1 MFTRKCYLNRC
12 PSNLASE
19 LSTQEA
25 GISNINPY
33 IQNFFKQAH
42 NLPIAHKKPD
52 SGKRKMKFEIKYKPS
67 YAMLVANLEQGEMIT
82 AESGA
87 MTYMTPNIEVHTRK
101 REKSLWGSLGLSI
114 IGGQSFW
121 VNDFVAQ
128 NGAGEAA
135 FVAAPVGDIKQLD
148 IAPGSGY
155 IIQKSAYIAST
166 QGIDLDVKW
175 EGFTKGLFGQG
186 LFMIRATGSG
196 QMFINTFGAIDT
208 HTLQPGQTLV
218 VDNFHLVGF
227 SESCSY
233 KVTRVGGIKE
243 TLLSGEGLVTQ
254 ITGPG
259 EVHIQT
265 KNLQEFTEWLWT
277 LLEPKVRAV
286 RSR

>member
-1 MFTRKCYLNRC
+1 
-12 PSNLASE
+12 
-19 LSTQEA
+19 
-25 GISNINPY
+25 
-33 IQNFFKQAH
+33 
-42 NLPIAHKKPD
+42 
-52 SGKRKMKFEIKYKPS
+52 
-67 YAMLVANLEQGEMIT
+67 MLVTNLEQGETIT

-87 MTYMTPNIEVHTRK
+87 LTYMTPNIEVHTRK
-101 REKSLWGSLGLSI
+101 REKSIWGSLGLSL

-121 VNDFVAQ
+121 VNDYISQ
-128 NGAGEAA
+128 NSAGEAA

-148 IAPGSGY
+148 IVQGKGY
-155 IIQKSAYIAST
+155 VIQKSAYIAST
-166 QGIDLDVKW
+166 AGVDLDVKW

-186 LFMIRATGSG
+186 LFMLRATGNG

-208 HTLQPGQTLV
+208 HMLATGQTLI

-233 KVTRVGGIKE
+233 KVTRLGGLKE

-265 KNLQEFTEWLWT
+265 KNLQEFTEWIWT
-277 LLEPKVRAV
+277 LLAPKVRSERA
-286 RSR
+286 R

>member
-1 MFTRKCYLNRC
+1 
-12 PSNLASE
+12 
-19 LSTQEA
+19 
-25 GISNINPY
+25 
-33 IQNFFKQAH
+33 
-42 NLPIAHKKPD
+42 
-52 SGKRKMKFEIKYKPS
+52 MKFEIKYKPS
-67 YAMLVANLEQGEMIT
+67 YAMLVANLEQGETIT

-101 REKSLWGSLGLSI
+101 REKSLWGSLGLNL

-155 IIQKSAYIAST
+155 TIQKSAYIAST

-208 HTLQPGQTLV
+208 HVLQPGQTLV

-233 KVTRVGGIKE
+233 RVSQIGGLKE

-277 LLEPKVRAV
+277 LLAPKVRNE